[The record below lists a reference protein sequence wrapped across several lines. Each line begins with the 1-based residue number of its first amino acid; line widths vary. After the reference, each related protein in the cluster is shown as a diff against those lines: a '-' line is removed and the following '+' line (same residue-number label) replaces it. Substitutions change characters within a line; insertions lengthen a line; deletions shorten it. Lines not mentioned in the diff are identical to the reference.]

1 MSCQE
6 THERLPEWLAGQL
19 ASAEAATL
27 EHHIEICG
35 DCLAEADLLQAT
47 RVAFSP
53 AALGEMVEPD
63 WAAMRQHVLRTARL
77 RKVEPGLLGRA
88 VLKNLRSMVL
98 AEEGQ
103 IL

>member
-47 RVAFSP
+47 RVVTGLPLLGDRP
-53 AALGEMVEPD
+53 AAHPP
-63 WAAMRQHVLRTARL
+63 A
-77 RKVEPGLLGRA
+77 
-88 VLKNLRSMVL
+88 
-98 AEEGQ
+98 
-103 IL
+103 